1 MDGIKR
7 RRNFFR
13 KEFLY
18 SKWFLIAVS
27 AATVLL
33 FAISAVPFI
42 VRTVTRQEFILTFP
56 NRDGSEFYREVRLA
70 PRFDSPRDR
79 VEELVNQLIQ
89 GSVLLDPYP
98 IFPYTTRVN
107 QVAVTEDGILI
118 DLSSEAAETRLPIE
132 SAMELVKKNIS
143 DNFSGYDSVTVT
155 VNGNDPVVVNKLLE
169 EKDSEH

>member
-1 MDGIKR
+1 MNGIKR
-7 RRNFFR
+7 KRRFFR
-13 KEFLY
+13 KEVLY
-18 SKWFLIAVS
+18 SKRFLIAVS
-27 AATVLL
+27 AAALLL

-70 PRFDSPRDR
+70 PRFGSPRDCI
-79 VEELVNQLIQ
+79 EELVSQLIQ
-89 GSVLLDPYP
+89 GSMLLDPYP

-118 DLSSEAAETRLPIE
+118 DLSSEAAETKLPIE

-143 DNFSGYDSVTVT
+143 DNFSGYGSVTVT

>member
-70 PRFDSPRDR
+70 PRFGSPRDCI
-79 VEELVNQLIQ
+79 EELVSQLIQ
-89 GSVLLDPYP
+89 GSMLLDPYP

-118 DLSSEAAETRLPIE
+118 
-132 SAMELVKKNIS
+132 MELVKKNIS
-143 DNFSGYDSVTVT
+143 DNFSGYGSVTVT

>member
-56 NRDGSEFYREVRLA
+56 NRDGSEFYREVR
-70 PRFDSPRDR
+70 DR

-118 DLSSEAAETRLPIE
+118 DLSSEAAETKLPIE

>member
-42 VRTVTRQEFILTFP
+42 VRTVT
-56 NRDGSEFYREVRLA
+56 S
-70 PRFDSPRDR
+70 RDR

-118 DLSSEAAETRLPIE
+118 DLSSEAAETKLPIE

-143 DNFSGYDSVTVT
+143 DNFSGYGSVTVT

>member
-33 FAISAVPFI
+33 FAISAV
-42 VRTVTRQEFILTFP
+42 
-56 NRDGSEFYREVRLA
+56 
-70 PRFDSPRDR
+70 PRDR

-118 DLSSEAAETRLPIE
+118 DLSSEAAETKLPIE

>member
-33 FAISAVPFI
+33 FAISAAPFI

-79 VEELVNQLIQ
+79 
-89 GSVLLDPYP
+89 
-98 IFPYTTRVN
+98 RVN

-118 DLSSEAAETRLPIE
+118 DLSSEAAETKLPIE